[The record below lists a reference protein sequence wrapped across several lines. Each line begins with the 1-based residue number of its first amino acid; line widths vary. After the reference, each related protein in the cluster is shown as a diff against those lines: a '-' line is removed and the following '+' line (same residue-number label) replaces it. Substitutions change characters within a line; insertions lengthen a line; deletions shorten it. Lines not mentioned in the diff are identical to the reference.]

1 MNTLIITMGIIKRKR
16 LKIKE
21 QQRMFKGED
30 TTFYELIEGNESKG
44 LYISRDK
51 CEEALKKLRALNY
64 GTKISNSKKS
74 GVDRGHYAAH
84 KLFTSELQF

>member
-1 MNTLIITMGIIKRKR
+1 MGKIIKRKR

-21 QQRMFKGED
+21 VQRMFKGED
-30 TTFYELIEGNESKG
+30 TTFYEVIEGKESKG

-51 CEEALKKLRALNY
+51 GEEALKKLRTLNY
-64 GTKISNSKKS
+64 GTKITTSTTK

-84 KLFTSELQF
+84 KLFTTELSF

>member
-1 MNTLIITMGIIKRKR
+1 MAKIIKRKR

-64 GTKISNSKKS
+64 GTKISNSKRS

-84 KLFTSELQF
+84 KLFTTELSY

>member
-74 GVDRGHYAAH
+74 GGDRGHYAAH
-84 KLFTSELQF
+84 KLFTSELSY

>member
-84 KLFTSELQF
+84 KLFTSELSY

>member
-74 GVDRGHYAAH
+74 GVDRGYYAAH

>member
-21 QQRMFKGED
+21 QQRIFKGED

-64 GTKISNSKKS
+64 GTKISNSTKS

-84 KLFTSELQF
+84 KLFTTELSY

>member
-64 GTKISNSKKS
+64 GTKISNSTKS

>member
-1 MNTLIITMGIIKRKR
+1 MAKIIKRKR

-21 QQRMFKGED
+21 VQRTFKGED
-30 TTFYELIEGNESKG
+30 TIFYELIEGTESKG
-44 LYISRDK
+44 LYISKDK

-64 GTKISNSKKS
+64 GTKISNSTKS

>member
-1 MNTLIITMGIIKRKR
+1 MAKIIKRKR

-21 QQRMFKGED
+21 VQRTFKGED
-30 TTFYELIEGNESKG
+30 TIFYELIEGTESKG
-44 LYISRDK
+44 LFISKDK

-64 GTKISNSKKS
+64 ATKISNSKRS

-84 KLFTSELQF
+84 KLFTTELNY

>member
-1 MNTLIITMGIIKRKR
+1 MAKIIKRKR

-21 QQRMFKGED
+21 VQRTFKGED
-30 TTFYELIEGNESKG
+30 TIFYELFEGTESKG
-44 LYISRDK
+44 LYISKDK

-64 GTKISNSKKS
+64 GTKISNSKRS

-84 KLFTSELQF
+84 KLFTTELSY

>member
-1 MNTLIITMGIIKRKR
+1 MAKIIKRKR

-21 QQRMFKGED
+21 VQRTFNGED
-30 TTFYELIEGNESKG
+30 TIFYELIEGTESKG
-44 LYISRDK
+44 LYISKDK

-64 GTKISNSKKS
+64 GTKISNSKRS

-84 KLFTSELQF
+84 KLFTTELSY

>member
-1 MNTLIITMGIIKRKR
+1 MSKIIKRKR

-21 QQRMFKGED
+21 VQRMFKGED
-30 TTFYELIEGNESKG
+30 TTFYELVEGTESKG
-44 LYISRDK
+44 LYISKDK

-64 GTKISNSKKS
+64 GTKISNSKRS

-84 KLFTSELQF
+84 KLFTTELSY

>member
-64 GTKISNSKKS
+64 GTKISNSTKS

-84 KLFTSELQF
+84 KLFTTELSY

>member
-1 MNTLIITMGIIKRKR
+1 MAKIIKRKR

-21 QQRMFKGED
+21 VQRTFKGED
-30 TTFYELIEGNESKG
+30 TIFYELIEGTESKV
-44 LYISRDK
+44 LYISNDK

-64 GTKISNSKKS
+64 GTKISNSKRS

-84 KLFTSELQF
+84 KLFTTELNY

>member
-1 MNTLIITMGIIKRKR
+1 MAKIIKRKR

-21 QQRMFKGED
+21 VQRTFKGED
-30 TTFYELIEGNESKG
+30 TIFYELIEGTESKG
-44 LYISRDK
+44 LYISKDK

-64 GTKISNSKKS
+64 GTKISNSKRS

-84 KLFTSELQF
+84 KLFTTELSY

>member
-1 MNTLIITMGIIKRKR
+1 MKNLIITMGIIKRKR